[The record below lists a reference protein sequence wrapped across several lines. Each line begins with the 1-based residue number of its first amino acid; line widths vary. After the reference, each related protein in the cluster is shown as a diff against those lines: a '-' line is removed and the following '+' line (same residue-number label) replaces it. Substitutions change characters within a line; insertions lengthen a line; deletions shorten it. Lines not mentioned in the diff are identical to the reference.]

1 MSAGKMPRCGS
12 AHVRK
17 NGTAKTG
24 RQGCLRLSENGPRRT
39 FIRLFVISRVTR
51 TRRIPYVR
59 PRIFFL
65 IINGK
70 RNGCGTRAAA
80 RALGIARDT
89 VASALRGSGALVWY
103 INRDYLNAHKNVAVT
118 VDLGMSR

>member
-1 MSAGKMPRCGS
+1 MVLVPVKCPRCGS

-24 RQGCLRLSENGPRRT
+24 KQKYRCFSENCPRRT
-39 FIRLFVISRVTR
+39 FVESYPYKAYA
-51 TRRIPYVR
+51 PYVR

-65 IINGK
+65 IIND
-70 RNGCGTRAAA
+70 CGTRAAA

-89 VASALRGSGALVWY
+89 VA
-103 INRDYLNAHKNVAVT
+103 DC
-118 VDLGMSR
+118 